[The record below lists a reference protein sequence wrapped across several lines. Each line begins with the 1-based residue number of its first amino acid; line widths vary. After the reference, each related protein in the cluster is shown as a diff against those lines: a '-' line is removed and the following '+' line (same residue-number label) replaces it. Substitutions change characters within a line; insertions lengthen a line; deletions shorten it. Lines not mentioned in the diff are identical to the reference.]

1 MYNGILW
8 EAKGGKSLK
17 NNYNFGYVK
26 YNLKRGFI
34 HHVCALA
41 FEIHF
46 PCQNLILFQAD
57 LYL

>member
-1 MYNGILW
+1 MYNGILC
-8 EAKGGKSLK
+8 EAKEGKSLK

-26 YNLKRGFI
+26 CNLKRGYI
-34 HHVCALA
+34 YHVCALA

-46 PCQNLILFQAD
+46 PCQNLILFKAD